1 MKDPEPLT
9 WEVTREQI
17 AAYAD
22 ASGDRNPIHLD
33 ESAARAAG
41 LPGVIAHGM
50 LGMAHL
56 ARFVVGWTGDHRRL
70 RRLRCRFSAMMLP
83 GDLITFS
90 GRVTGL
96 KEGLI
101 QLEIEAE
108 NQKGERVLTKG
119 LAEVA
124 AS

>member
-1 MKDPEPLT
+1 
-9 WEVTREQI
+9 
-17 AAYAD
+17 
-22 ASGDRNPIHLD
+22 
-33 ESAARAAG
+33 
-41 LPGVIAHGM
+41 
-50 LGMAHL
+50 
-56 ARFVVGWTGDHRRL
+56 
-70 RRLRCRFSAMMLP
+70 MMLP